1 MTKILV
7 IDDDVELCE
16 LVTEYLEAEG
26 LTVDSVHDGA
36 AGVERCLASE
46 PDLVILD
53 VMLPGLG
60 GFAVLNKI
68 REASKVPI
76 IMLPA
81 RGEEVDRIV
90 GLEMGADDYLPK
102 PFNPRE
108 LVARI
113 RAILRRTGD
122 GAEPGTDPPLVVV
135 GDLEMDVGARRVACS
150 SREVELTGAEF
161 AVLETLVRAAGI
173 VVTRDDLSRQALGR
187 RASAFDRS
195 LDVHLSNLRRKLG
208 PLLDGGERIKTVRG
222 VGYLYVKPSTASP

>member
-1 MTKILV
+1 MAILI
-7 IDDDVELCE
+7 IDDDTELCE
-16 LVTEYLEAEG
+16 LVSEYLEDEG
-26 LTVDSVHDGA
+26 FDVASVHDGV
-36 AGVERCLASE
+36 AGIERFHADE

-60 GFAVLNKI
+60 GFAVLAKI
-68 REASKVPI
+68 RETSKMPV
-76 IMLPA
+76 IMLTA

-113 RAILRRTGD
+113 RAILRRTAGS
-122 GAEPGTDPPLVVV
+122 AEPGDESAMIIID
-135 GDLEMDVGARRVACS
+135 DLEMDIGSRQVGCS
-150 SREVELTGAEF
+150 SGDVDLTGAEF
-161 AVLETLVRAAGI
+161 AVLETLARAAGT
-173 VVTRDDLSRQALGR
+173 VVSRDELSRKALGR

-208 PLLDGGERIKTVRG
+208 HLPGGGERIKTVRG

>member
-1 MTKILV
+1 VTKILV

-16 LVTEYLEAEG
+16 LVTEYLEDEG
-26 LTVDSVHDGA
+26 FTVDSVHDGA
-36 AGVERCLASE
+36 AAVERCLATE

-60 GFAVLNKI
+60 GFAVLKKI
-68 REASKVPI
+68 REASKVPV
-76 IMLPA
+76 IMLTA

-113 RAILRRTGD
+113 RAILRRAGN
-122 GAEPGTDPPLVVV
+122 GAELGTDASVISV
-135 GDLEMDVGARRVACS
+135 GDLEIDLGARRILCS
-150 SREVELTGAEF
+150 SSEVELTGAEF
-161 AVLETLVRAAGI
+161 AVLETLARAAGT

-208 PLLDGGERIKTVRG
+208 PLPDGGDRIKTVRG
-222 VGYLYVKPSTASP
+222 IGYLYVKPSTASP